1 MVVSHGVLLTTWLA
15 QHGGARRP
23 VSFWSDL
30 RTPDAW
36 ELDLEE
42 KSLERIV

>member
-1 MVVSHGVLLTTWLA
+1 MLLTTWLA
-15 QHGGARRP
+15 QNGVLDDPFA
-23 VSFWSDL
+23 FWSEL

-36 ELDLEE
+36 ELNLEE